1 MRVTLCSFNH
11 GLQVEPCCPGMV
23 LPIRSQGAPIGDGLF
38 GAAGI
43 EGSDLARFKARA
55 AACVENLLSPC
66 GEGHDLVAR
75 KARRLEVPV
84 LADRTDFI
92 TELLERETEARH
104 RHAVRSEEHTSE
116 LQSLMS
122 ISSAF

>member
-1 MRVTLCSFNH
+1 
-11 GLQVEPCCPGMV
+11 MV

-92 TELLERETEARH
+92 TELLDRETEARH
-104 RHAVRSEEHTSE
+104 RSEERRVGKECVSTCRSRWLPYH
-116 LQSLMS
+116 
-122 ISSAF
+122 

>member
-1 MRVTLCSFNH
+1 MRVLFRSFNH

-66 GEGHDLVAR
+66 GEGHDMVAR
-75 KARRLEVPV
+75 KARSLEVSV
-84 LADRTDFI
+84 LSDRTYFI
-92 TELLERETEARH
+92 TELPYRATDTGQP
-104 RHAVRSEEHTSE
+104 HAVDS
-116 LQSLMS
+116 S
-122 ISSAF
+122 I

>member
-1 MRVTLCSFNH
+1 MTLCSFNH

-23 LPIRSQGAPIGDGLF
+23 LPIRRQGAPIGDGLF

-55 AACVENLLSPC
+55 AACVQNLLSPC
-66 GEGHDLVAR
+66 GEGHDLFAR

-92 TELLERETEARH
+92 TELLDRETEARH
-104 RHAVRSEEHTSE
+104 RHAVEKGIE
-116 LQSLMS
+116 
-122 ISSAF
+122 